1 MLSEVEVCYFLCP
14 VCMNECI
21 EQHPVACGQPPQ
33 CTQSSEYGPAASSPP
48 VSIVTAPLS
57 STLLHSPPLST
68 SAARHRAPAAAPPV
82 AVFAFYKFMAFS
94 LGLLVLKTLNFRP
107 FQNICS
113 LCCVCI

>member
-1 MLSEVEVCYFLCP
+1 
-14 VCMNECI
+14 MNECI
-21 EQHPVACGQPPQ
+21 EQHPVPCGQPPRCAQ
-33 CTQSSEYGPAASSPP
+33 PRECGAAAAHLSLLSP
-48 VSIVTAPLS
+48 
-57 STLLHSPPLST
+57 LHSPPLST
-68 SAARHRAPAAAPPV
+68 SAAPHSATVTTAAAPPV

>member
-1 MLSEVEVCYFLCP
+1 MLLEVCYFLCP

-33 CTQSSEYGPAASSPP
+33 CTQPSEYGPAAHLSLLSPR
-48 VSIVTAPLS
+48 
-57 STLLHSPPLST
+57 HSPPLST